1 MGNCL
6 SLLRICFGLRGTI
19 FGLLLPRRRS
29 LLIFIGVKLLMLR
42 FCLRNFVL
50 GLLVFGRR
58 LGLLGKILGGLSGS
72 ISFRKLR
79 CLSLLGLSPA
89 TTNLSCLYGMLRICC
104 SDWGFTI
111 A

>member
-6 SLLRICFGLRGTI
+6 SLLRICFALRGTI
-19 FGLLLPRRRS
+19 FGLLLLRRRS
-29 LLIFIGVKLLMLR
+29 LLTFTAMRLLMLS
-42 FCLRNFVL
+42 FCRRNFAL

-79 CLSLLGLSPA
+79 CCGLRGRSLVTMNWNCWCA
-89 TTNLSCLYGMLRICC
+89 MLRICC
-104 SDWGFTI
+104 SGLDCTI
-111 A
+111 G